1 MAVVSGFVVSPGC
14 VAGRMSS
21 NAPAAVPET
30 TDRPEPAHLVIPP
43 ATEYASKP
51 TLRRKP
57 VIAALRL
64 PVAHTTY
71 TGASLSS
78 SEVRPGNWS
87 IGMSTAPGTCPA
99 TYSRGSRTS
108 MIVAPAIAASANWLM
123 SISGLSAGITCVL
136 LAVGVRYPSGYTN
149 FNVRTPPG
157 VFQSG
162 GLACQWTTHLDK
174 HGLGSAAQVVA
185 DLYPAGYIGG
195 CTGNTA
201 VGYKPGRLREGQYGH
216 RRRDDGQRGQPSEAG
231 AGSDWRRDQ
240 DDRGRARLRGRG
252 HPTRCCITCPRPRW
266 LQDHRDWPSAVRA
279 RWGRRRRRRPC
290 QSRAALPF
298 SSLTFG

>member
-57 VIAALRL
+57 VIGALRL

-108 MIVAPAIAASANWLM
+108 MIVASAIAASANWLM

-149 FNVRTPPG
+149 LTSGHPWGYSSPEASPVSGPPT
-157 VFQSG
+157 
-162 GLACQWTTHLDK
+162 WT
-174 HGLGSAAQVVA
+174 
-185 DLYPAGYIGG
+185 
-195 CTGNTA
+195 NTA
-201 VGYKPGRLREGQYGH
+201 PAA
-216 RRRDDGQRGQPSEAG
+216 RRRWSRIYTPQGILVLYVQH
-231 AGSDWRRDQ
+231 GS
-240 DDRGRARLRGRG
+240 
-252 HPTRCCITCPRPRW
+252 W
-266 LQDHRDWPSAVRA
+266 LQAWAP
-279 RWGRRRRRRPC
+279 
-290 QSRAALPF
+290 
-298 SSLTFG
+298 